1 MSWEATQ
8 CLPYYFGEDI
18 SYVGYPSNAESGTV
32 LRYYYQW
39 AVSGQSQHKDG
50 AWRFIKSL
58 FDDEYQKSCFYFPVM
73 RSSFDDEITE
83 AMNFNERHSV
93 GLTSGVSVNVHAM
106 TQEEADELRQLV
118 DNATLVYKPY
128 DTVKSII
135 REEAKYFFD
144 GVRSA
149 EETAA
154 IIQDR
159 VKLYLEENN

>member
-1 MSWEATQ
+1 
-8 CLPYYFGEDI
+8 
-18 SYVGYPSNAESGTV
+18 
-32 LRYYYQW
+32 
-39 AVSGQSQHKDG
+39 
-50 AWRFIKSL
+50 
-58 FDDEYQKSCFYFPVM
+58 M
-73 RSSFDDEITE
+73 RSSFDDGITE

-93 GLTSGVSVNVHAM
+93 GLTSGVSVNVRAM

-135 REEAKYFFD
+135 REEAKYLFD

-149 EETAA
+149 EETAV

>member
-1 MSWEATQ
+1 
-8 CLPYYFGEDI
+8 
-18 SYVGYPSNAESGTV
+18 
-32 LRYYYQW
+32 
-39 AVSGQSQHKDG
+39 
-50 AWRFIKSL
+50 
-58 FDDEYQKSCFYFPVM
+58 M
-73 RSSFDDEITE
+73 RASFDDVITD
-83 AMNFNERHSV
+83 AMNFNENYSV
-93 GLTSGVSVNVHAM
+93 GLANGVSVNVRAM

-135 REEAKYFFD
+135 KEEAEYLFD

-154 IIQDR
+154 IIQNR

>member
-1 MSWEATQ
+1 
-8 CLPYYFGEDI
+8 
-18 SYVGYPSNAESGTV
+18 
-32 LRYYYQW
+32 
-39 AVSGQSQHKDG
+39 
-50 AWRFIKSL
+50 
-58 FDDEYQKSCFYFPVM
+58 M

-83 AMNFNERHSV
+83 AMNY
-93 GLTSGVSVNVHAM
+93 SGRSKTDLANGVEVQLHAM
-106 TQEEADELRQLV
+106 TQAEAEEFRRLV

-135 REEAKYFFD
+135 KEEAEYLFD

-154 IIQDR
+154 IIQNR